1 MNEPLV
7 LADEGGGCRMRR
19 DGAPGTGAFRPSG
32 SFPRPRR
39 RHSRES
45 GNPCVPGARTSCP
58 PGHMAGRRPARGR
71 VLIFHPCNQRHAA
84 RTLHPY
90 PTRTM
95 PRVGAGWYRMACPRA
110 VPDHLAMDIRHGD
123 CAEANAGRNAVGRG
137 QLLPC
142 AGGAMK
148 RMSGRLTQWTAL
160 NNERTGRKPDASAP
174 GTS

>member
-1 MNEPLV
+1 MPD
-7 LADEGGGCRMRR
+7 AQGRCSRDRR
-19 DGAPGTGAFRPSG
+19 VPPIRVVPATSAP
-32 SFPRPRR
+32 SFPRK
-39 RHSRES
+39 RES
-45 GNPCVPGARTSCP
+45 IRPGS
-58 PGHMAGRRPARGR
+58 AGLLPAWPYGGASACTRDR